1 MIMMIVFLIIII
13 MIWSMINAITVTKMM
28 VTMIVND

>member
-1 MIMMIVFLIIII
+1 MIMMIVFLIII